1 MDDDD
6 SEVEMIELLG
16 DEYSDALL
24 GAVFDDDG
32 TPVPCYSS
40 AAVMD
45 RLLLEGYDEDSAL
58 EAVEEATEGMR
69 MLWIHPLEIDVS
81 FEPDTKPHLTL
92 VPSKKDLH

>member
-6 SEVEMIELLG
+6 TEVIELL
-16 DEYSDALL
+16 DDQFADALL
-24 GAVFDDDG
+24 GAVYDDEG

-45 RLLLEGYDEDSAL
+45 RLLFEGHDEDSAL
-58 EAVEEATEGMR
+58 AAVEEATEGMK
-69 MLWIHPLEIDVS
+69 MIWIHPLEIDVS
-81 FEPDTKPHLTL
+81 FEADSKPHLTL